1 MQPSNTKSTLLVLVF
16 LSLSFF
22 SAGQEN
28 LGLKYKNSTIYSGIE
43 VGSKGVKMSLV
54 EIGKEAQR
62 SAAFNILKDTS
73 VNSDFI
79 FFTRT
84 TFYHTLNALTALYDI
99 ARERYDI
106 PAERIFTVFS
116 SGVKTQA
123 YKEEKESWLIAM
135 ADSFRLRIGEESRK
149 MEAID
154 VYQEARLSH
163 MGIIPESRRYT
174 TFLIDIG
181 SGNTKGGYFPNGNT
195 RNFNLFEVSWGTKS
209 IAVNTEKRLGN
220 DKTLLNF
227 RKQLDRVLS
236 AEPDEEIT
244 LAVNKSGGYN
254 MNDNIAFSGGIAW
267 STATLMFPDLIDNAV
282 VPVTFE
288 EVKAFHERIYSN
300 FNSLNPDAQAR
311 TANASSDKN
320 KIARETRR
328 VLGVFDQQALLS
340 GSGLMLKIM
349 RQFEGLYEKKQFY
362 LIKNGQVGWISAF
375 VDQSRPEDQL

>member
-1 MQPSNTKSTLLVLVF
+1 
-16 LSLSFF
+16 
-22 SAGQEN
+22 
-28 LGLKYKNSTIYSGIE
+28 
-43 VGSKGVKMSLV
+43 MSLV

-73 VNSDFI
+73 INSDFI

-84 TFYHTLNALTALYDI
+84 TFYHTLNALTTLYEI
-99 ARERYDI
+99 AKERYEI
-106 PAERIFTVFS
+106 PEERIFTVFS

-123 YKEEKESWLIAM
+123 YKEEKESWLTAM

-163 MGIIPESRRYT
+163 MGIIPENRRYT

-236 AEPDEEIT
+236 SEPDEEIT

-267 STATLMFPDLIDNAV
+267 ASATLMFPELIDNSV
-282 VPVTFE
+282 VPVTFD

-300 FNSLNPDAQAR
+300 FNSLSPDAQAR
-311 TANASSDKN
+311 TANVSADKN

-328 VLGVFDQQALLS
+328 VLSVFDQQALLS